1 MKPFEYKG
9 IEKYGLTASDPPFTE
24 TELAG
29 ANHVSVIYHTPTPD
43 LIIAVAAC
51 TCYSAKTPIELYDE
65 LVDNPDRIKRVI
77 RRCVKSGHES
87 VLEHAS
93 ITFSLTD
100 VSRSLLAQLS
110 RHRIGIAL
118 SVQSQRYVSM
128 DSKDPDDFVYP
139 RYTGENKEVVNKLF
153 ASKYKESLNNYEFA
167 QSLGVKNEDARYLL
181 PEATTT
187 NMVMT
192 MNLREILHFCGLRCC
207 SCAQHEIRAVAS
219 IIARYAKGIAPI
231 AMENCGPKCK
241 QLGYCNEA
249 KNRSCG
255 LKPTLDEILEV
266 YNTQNAESKE

>member
-9 IEKYGLTASDPPFTE
+9 IEGHGLKELDPPFTGVE
-24 TELAG
+24 IIG
-29 ANHVSVIYHTPTPD
+29 ANHVTVIDHTPNPD
-43 LIIAVAAC
+43 LIVAVAAS
-51 TCYSAKTPIELYDE
+51 TCYSAKKPIELYNE
-65 LVDNPDRIKRVI
+65 LVNDPDRIKRVI
-77 RRCVKSGHES
+77 GRCVKSGHTS

-128 DSKDPDDFVYP
+128 DSKNPDDFVYP
-139 RYTGENKEVVNKLF
+139 RYIGENKEVVNKLF
-153 ASKYKESLNNYEFA
+153 SRKYEESLKDYEFA

-207 SCAQHEIRAVAS
+207 RCAQHEIRAVAS

-231 AMENCGPKCK
+231 CMENCGPKCE
-241 QLGYCNEA
+241 QLGYCNEGD
-249 KNRSCG
+249 RSCG
-255 LKPTLDEILEV
+255 LRPKIEDIMNV
-266 YNTQNAESKE
+266 YTQTVKNED